1 MALLFVIAVLL
12 AHVSTAITTT
22 STNLPRVYLVPHS
35 HDDVGWVDDMDT
47 MYNSTRPGNNTIKN
61 IYDTVTEALTAN
73 LSRSFISVEMYWL
86 HRWWNDIK
94 TSEEQRLSFIR
105 S

>member
-35 HDDVGWVDDMDT
+35 HDDVGWVDDMD
-47 MYNSTRPGNNTIKN
+47 
-61 IYDTVTEALTAN
+61 
-73 LSRSFISVEMYWL
+73 
-86 HRWWNDIK
+86 
-94 TSEEQRLSFIR
+94 IR
-105 S
+105 SDVRETEREVIIRFRHYSLCHPK